1 MGAGPIVS
9 GGNGNDNS
17 GGDGVFNGGD
27 FRVIRWHGVIQ
38 SAETQAH
45 HVHPVRYRRIYG
57 CDYRRRGSGVV
68 DPGCPEDFVISEKR
82 AGSHTGYGGE
92 RRRYLVPSRF
102 GRDKGPVPDLVR
114 SIAHR
119 LRMREKVYVIASHDH
134 FAIRESRL
142 PFRISGGGRQGTAC
156 EHRMR
161 EIDAGVYDPYLRAA
175 SGLRSSSCFVPQ
187 ALCVQKDGGGVEHQS
202 LRPGKVNLSHAGH
215 ATHATVVLHRNA
227 SDHRVHNRIQ
237 RTLNLDPAQT
247 GHILDELAMI
257 SGQLSLIRA
266 GPRRLQVHVR
276 TAAGRAGA
284 LRRGAAFFRPGPFD
298 HGGSGEPNDEL
309 QVVCSGQRPSGQGLI
324 ESRSFR
330 RRLLLGSGTKGTQNI
345 DQ

>member
-1 MGAGPIVS
+1 MLTFPAPSYELAGVIYAPQTPVTLTSTSATTLPVTVTAPEPQRLLVKVRGYGPRNAVKRMQMLVSRFAFDYKASGAITLRSADDNTTAMTFNAGS
-9 GGNGNDNS
+9 SAQYEYNGNDNS

-27 FRVIRWHGVIQ
+27 FRVIRRHGVIQ

-175 SGLRSSSCFVPQ
+175 SGLRSSSCFVRSEGRRRRRAPIF
-187 ALCVQKDGGGVEHQS
+187 AA
-202 LRPGKVNLSHAGH
+202 GKSK
-215 ATHATVVLHRNA
+215 
-227 SDHRVHNRIQ
+227 
-237 RTLNLDPAQT
+237 PF
-247 GHILDELAMI
+247 
-257 SGQLSLIRA
+257 
-266 GPRRLQVHVR
+266 PRRACDAR
-276 TAAGRAGA
+276 
-284 LRRGAAFFRPGPFD
+284 D
-298 HGGSGEPNDEL
+298 
-309 QVVCSGQRPSGQGLI
+309 CSAPS
-324 ESRSFR
+324 ERERSPR
-330 RRLLLGSGTKGTQNI
+330 S
-345 DQ
+345 